1 MLVDFGQ
8 RFLTCRPVSILPF
21 PVIGAITLSF
31 TSVLLQPWEVFLIFL
46 HVNPGE
52 NEDKGGRRVVE
63 YLQIPEL
70 IALTRTCIYPQH
82 GHRVTLKTSYCT
94 HRAREWVFR
103 SAVRQGL
110 QGKHLASPASLTWA
124 INSPR

>member
-1 MLVDFGQ
+1 MWEKYELLADFGQ
-8 RFLTCRPVSILPF
+8 RFLTCRPVSILPL
-21 PVIGAITLSF
+21 PVIGAITLNF

-82 GHRVTLKTSYCT
+82 GHRVTPKNQLLYPPC
-94 HRAREWVFR
+94 ARVGFP
-103 SAVRQGL
+103 L
-110 QGKHLASPASLTWA
+110 CSPAGSA
-124 INSPR
+124 G